1 MRRPRSPASHHHD
14 ERQLTPAARNFVAQ
28 LTEDALNAMTGH
40 LVTLDPKCGIAAQ
53 AEMPRA
59 RQRGFVRGGPSKG
72 LRDRGLLA
80 MRCRA
85 GQSALLVFAE
95 DQTFLTVR

>member
-1 MRRPRSPASHHHD
+1 MRGPRSPASNHHD
-14 ERQLTPAARNFVAQ
+14 ERQLTPATRNFVAQ

-40 LVTLDPKCGIAAQ
+40 LVTLDPKCGVAAQ

-72 LRDRGLLA
+72 LRDRDLLA
-80 MRCRA
+80 MPMQKWCGKSGRGRES
-85 GQSALLVFAE
+85 QP
-95 DQTFLTVR
+95 